1 MERQRSHG
9 ATATPGRYLA
19 TTIAQFLTHTDRRSP
34 ALTVRRPG
42 VAAVADVY
50 FAFVQNTAPWTFLG
64 PVRLDPRPRCLLRHR
79 DRHVRGHL
87 HGGAPS
93 LRHVRRMVLRSGTAS
108 RSGLLALHDQA
119 ELVIEAER
127 PLPLQVDGDS
137 CGLVGAVR
145 LRSVPGALRVFC

>member
-1 MERQRSHG
+1 M
-9 ATATPGRYLA
+9 
-19 TTIAQFLTHTDRRSP
+19 
-34 ALTVRRPG
+34 RRPG
-42 VAAVADVY
+42 VAAVAGVY

-64 PVRLDPRPRCLLRHR
+64 PVRLDPCPRASFDTGIDMFAATSMAVL
-79 DRHVRGHL
+79 
-87 HGGAPS
+87 PS